1 MKTLKIRNSASRII
15 IAATLAIL
23 FILASTRLFA
33 EDYTKTYKE
42 KYAVEK
48 GAVLQIDGKFGDIH
62 CQNWDESSISI
73 LVTVNVDASSQ
84 EKADKVFDKI
94 SVDLSGTPTK
104 VMGTTTVGN
113 INNGE
118 FSIDYD
124 IMMPKW
130 INIDLENQFGS
141 IYVAALDG
149 SAKIDVEYGALDA
162 DALNGLASD
171 ITIKFSEADVAYFKD
186 GKVDVEYG
194 GFKSNETGNINV
206 TSRFSHVDIEKAANI
221 NLDSQYDEIKM
232 GPAGQVIVISRFS
245 GLDFEKIGGSFE
257 FDVEYGDL
265 SASGITAN
273 FGTGKVRNS
282 FANVNLKFE
291 PKATFNVDAELEFGD
306 LDYPKSGSSMSKITE
321 DYTTN
326 TYKGKIGSGA
336 TSGGQLNIRSKNAN
350 VNISFEQ

>member
-1 MKTLKIRNSASRII
+1 MKTLKIRNSASRTI
-15 IAATLAIL
+15 IAASLAIL
-23 FILASTRLFA
+23 FILASTRVLA

-48 GAVLQIDGKFGDIH
+48 GAVLQIEGKFGDVH

-73 LVTVNVDASSQ
+73 LVTVKVDASSQ
-84 EKADKVFDKI
+84 EKADKIFDKI
-94 SVDLSGTPTK
+94 SVDLTGSPTK
-104 VMGTTTVGN
+104 VVGTTTVGN

-130 INIDLENQFGS
+130 INVDLDNQFGS
-141 IYVAALDG
+141 IYIAALDG
-149 SAKIDVEYGALDA
+149 SAKINVEYGALDA
-162 DALNGLASD
+162 DALNGLATD
-171 ITIKFSEADVAYFKD
+171 LTIKFSEADVAYFKD
-186 GKVDVEYG
+186 GKVNVEYG
-194 GFKSNETGNINV
+194 GFKANETGNISI
-206 TSRFSHVDIEKAANI
+206 TSRFSHVDIEKAANL

-245 GLDFEKIGGSFE
+245 GMDFEKIGGSFE
-257 FDVEYGDL
+257 FDIEYGDM

-273 FGTGKVRNS
+273 FGSGKIRNS
-282 FANVNLKFE
+282 FANVDLGFE
-291 PKATFNVDAELEFGD
+291 PKATFTIDAELEFGD
-306 LDYPKSGSSMSKITE
+306 LCYPKSASLSKLTE

-326 TYKGKIGSGA
+326 IYKGKIGSSA
-336 TSGGQLNIRSKNAN
+336 TPGGQLNIRSRNAN

>member
-1 MKTLKIRNSASRII
+1 MI
-15 IAATLAIL
+15 IAGTLAIL
-23 FILASTRLFA
+23 FILASTRILA

-42 KYAVEK
+42 KYTVEK

-62 CQNWDESSISI
+62 CQVWDESSISI
-73 LVTVNVDASSQ
+73 LVTVRVDASSQ

-94 SVDLSGTPTK
+94 SVDLSGSPTK
-104 VMGTTTVGN
+104 VVGTTTVGN
-113 INNGE
+113 INNGD

-130 INIDLENQFGS
+130 INVDLENQFGS
-141 IYVAALDG
+141 IYLAALDG

-162 DALNGLASD
+162 DALNGMASD
-171 ITIKFSEADVAYFKD
+171 LTIKFSEADVAYFKD
-186 GKVDVEYG
+186 GKVNVEYG
-194 GFKSNETGNINV
+194 GFKANETGNVNIV
-206 TSRFSHVDIEKAANI
+206 SRFSHVDIEKAGNL

-232 GPAGQVIVISRFS
+232 GPSGQVILISRFS
-245 GLDFEKIGGSFE
+245 GLDFDKIAGSFE

-282 FANVNLKFE
+282 FANIDLRFD

-306 LDYPKSGSSMSKITE
+306 LDYPRSGSSMNKVTE

-326 TYKGKIGSGA
+326 IYKGKIGSGA
-336 TSGGQLNIRSKNAN
+336 ASGGQLNIRSKNAN
-350 VNISFEQ
+350 VSISFE